1 MPLNGLNESTSLVSP
16 IVNVPSSAEVSEP
29 ACALPVVPNR
39 AAPTSAVAAIDAAAA
54 VMMRCRAPVI
64 DVSLCGP
71 AARCAR

>member
-16 IVNVPSSAEVSEP
+16 IVKVPSSAEVSAP
-29 ACALPVVPNR
+29 ACALPVLPSR

-54 VMMRCRAPVI
+54 FMKRCRAPVI

-71 AARCAR
+71 PARSAR